1 MIRKPMIGKLIAG
14 VVALALLFLAWPLWS
29 AWQLHRAMKTRDI
42 ASLEARVDWATLR
55 ANMKPRITQAI
66 EDNAANSGSIT
77 GALKRAISGVVADKG
92 VDLLVTPQ
100 TLGRL
105 LAGREF
111 VASKLK
117 RDPKDE
123 TSPAP
128 KQTPPAAPDDEEIE
142 GEDPE
147 DPMPPR
153 RLRWAFFESFGRF
166 RIEAIHP
173 RLKNGR
179 MVAILGQQGFGWKL
193 IDVSFTV
200 KGTTDPVTTSEYK
213 R

>member
-1 MIRKPMIGKLIAG
+1 MIKKLTAG
-14 VVALALLFLAWPLWS
+14 LLLLTLLFLAWPLFS
-29 AWQLHRAMKTRDI
+29 AWQLHRAVKTRDV
-42 ASLEARVDWATLR
+42 AALEARVDWVQLR

-66 EDNAANSGSIT
+66 EDNAATGGSIT

-111 VASKLK
+111 VAGKLK
-117 RDPKDE
+117 REPKDA
-123 TSPAP
+123 PAP
-128 KQTPPAAPDDEEIE
+128 KRTAPATTEDEEID

-153 RLRWAFFESFGRF
+153 RLRWAFFESFDRF
-166 RIEAIHP
+166 RIESVHP
-173 RLKNGR
+173 RLKGGR
-179 MVAILGQQGFGWKL
+179 IVAILGQQGLGWKL
-193 IDVSFTV
+193 IDVSV
-200 KGTTDPVTTSEYK
+200 K
-213 R
+213 

>member
-1 MIRKPMIGKLIAG
+1 MIKKIIAG
-14 VVALALLFLAWPLWS
+14 AVALALLFLAWPLWS

-42 ASLEARVDWATLR
+42 ASLETRVDWPTLR

-66 EDNAANSGSIT
+66 QEDAAASGTIT

-117 RDPKDE
+117 RDPKDVAP
-123 TSPAP
+123 PAP
-128 KQTPPAAPDDEEIE
+128 KRSANSPPEEEEIE

-153 RLRWAFFESFGRF
+153 RLRWAFFESFDRF
-166 RIEAIHP
+166 RIESVHP
-173 RLKNGR
+173 RLKGGR
-179 MVAILGQQGFGWKL
+179 MVAILGQQGLSWKL
-193 IDVSFTV
+193 IDVSV
-200 KGTTDPVTTSEYK
+200 K
-213 R
+213 

>member
-1 MIRKPMIGKLIAG
+1 MIRKLGAG
-14 VVALALLFLAWPLWS
+14 LMALALLFLAWPLWS

-42 ASLEARVDWATLR
+42 AALEARVDWPTLR
-55 ANMKPRITQAI
+55 ANMKPRISQAI
-66 EDNAANSGSIT
+66 DDDAASSGGIT
-77 GALKRAISGVVADKG
+77 GALKRVIGGVVADKG

-111 VASKLK
+111 VAGKLK
-117 RDPKDE
+117 RGPQD
-123 TSPAP
+123 TPAP
-128 KQTPPAAPDDEEIE
+128 PPKRSGSTPPEEETE
-142 GEDPE
+142 GEDPD

-153 RLRWAFFESFGRF
+153 RLRWAFFESLDRF
-166 RIEAIHP
+166 RIESVHP

-179 MVAILGQQGFGWKL
+179 MVAIFGQQGLSWKL
-193 IDVSFTV
+193 IDVSV
-200 KGTTDPVTTSEYK
+200 

>member
-1 MIRKPMIGKLIAG
+1 MIRQIVAG
-14 VVALALLFLAWPLWS
+14 ILVLALLFLAWPLWS

-42 ASLEARVDWATLR
+42 AALETRVDWPTLR

-66 EDNAANSGSIT
+66 ADDAANSGSIS

-111 VASKLK
+111 VAGKLK
-117 RDPKDE
+117 KDPKVVPP
-123 TSPAP
+123 PAP
-128 KQTPPAAPDDEEIE
+128 KRTASATPDDEDIE

-153 RLRWAFFESFGRF
+153 RLRWAFFESFDRF
-166 RIEAIHP
+166 RIESVHP
-173 RLKNGR
+173 RLKGSR

-193 IDVSFTV
+193 IDVSV
-200 KGTTDPVTTSEYK
+200 K
-213 R
+213 

>member
-1 MIRKPMIGKLIAG
+1 MIRKLMIGKLVAG
-14 VVALALLFLAWPLWS
+14 VVALALLLLAWPLWS

-42 ASLEARVDWATLR
+42 ASLESRVDWLTLR

-66 EDNAANSGSIT
+66 EDNAANSGSIG

-117 RDPKDE
+117 RDPKDAVP
-123 TSPAP
+123 PAP
-128 KQTPPAAPDDEEIE
+128 KRSATTPPEEEEIE

-153 RLRWAFFESFGRF
+153 RLRWAFFESFDRF

-173 RLKNGR
+173 RLKDGR
-179 MVAILGQQGFGWKL
+179 MVAILGQQGMSWKL
-193 IDVSFTV
+193 IDVSITV
-200 KGTTDPVTTSEYK
+200 KGTTDPATTSEHK

>member
-1 MIRKPMIGKLIAG
+1 MIRKLVAG
-14 VVALALLFLAWPLWS
+14 VVFLALLFLAWPLWS

-42 ASLEARVDWATLR
+42 AALETRVDWPTLR

-66 EDNAANSGSIT
+66 DDNAANSGSIS

-100 TLGRL
+100 TLGRI

-111 VASKLK
+111 VATKLK
-117 RDPKDE
+117 KDPKDVP
-123 TSPAP
+123 SPAP
-128 KQTPPAAPDDEEIE
+128 KRSTPSAAPEDEEIE

-153 RLRWAFFESFGRF
+153 RLRWAFFESFDRF

-173 RLKNGR
+173 RLKNTR
-179 MVAILGQQGFGWKL
+179 MVAILGQQGLGWKL
-193 IDVSFTV
+193 IDVSV
-200 KGTTDPVTTSEYK
+200 K
-213 R
+213 

>member
-1 MIRKPMIGKLIAG
+1 MIRKLVAG
-14 VVALALLFLAWPLWS
+14 VVFLALLFLAWPLWS

-42 ASLEARVDWATLR
+42 AALEMRVDWPTLR

-66 EDNAANSGSIT
+66 DDNAANSGSIS

-100 TLGRL
+100 TLGRI

-111 VASKLK
+111 VATKLK
-117 RDPKDE
+117 KDPKDVP
-123 TSPAP
+123 SPAP
-128 KQTPPAAPDDEEIE
+128 KRSAPSAAPEDEEIE

-153 RLRWAFFESFGRF
+153 RLRWAFFESFDRF

-173 RLKNGR
+173 RLKNTR
-179 MVAILGQQGFGWKL
+179 MVAILGQQGLSWKL
-193 IDVSFTV
+193 IDVSV
-200 KGTTDPVTTSEYK
+200 K
-213 R
+213 

>member
-1 MIRKPMIGKLIAG
+1 MIRKLGAG
-14 VVALALLFLAWPLWS
+14 VVLLALLFLSWPLWS

-42 ASLEARVDWATLR
+42 AALETRVDWPTLR

-66 EDNAANSGSIT
+66 DDNAANSGSIS

-100 TLGRL
+100 TLGRI

-111 VASKLK
+111 VTSKLK
-117 RDPKDE
+117 KDPKE
-123 TSPAP
+123 V
-128 KQTPPAAPDDEEIE
+128 TPPASKRPPVTIDDEEIE

-153 RLRWAFFESFGRF
+153 RLRWAFFESFDRF
-166 RIEAIHP
+166 RIESVHP
-173 RLKNGR
+173 RLKGGR
-179 MVAILGQQGFGWKL
+179 MVAILGQQGLGWKL
-193 IDVSFTV
+193 IDVSV
-200 KGTTDPVTTSEYK
+200 K
-213 R
+213 

>member
-1 MIRKPMIGKLIAG
+1 MITKLAAG
-14 VVALALLFLAWPLWS
+14 VMVVALLVLSWPLWS

-42 ASLEARVDWATLR
+42 ASLETRVDWPTLR

-66 EDNAANSGSIT
+66 EDNAADSGSIS

-100 TLGRL
+100 TLGRI

-111 VASKLK
+111 VANKLK
-117 RDPKDE
+117 KDPKE
-123 TSPAP
+123 VPPPAP
-128 KQTPPAAPDDEEIE
+128 KRTAPATPDDEDIE

-153 RLRWAFFESFGRF
+153 RLRWAFFESYDRF

-179 MVAILGQQGFGWKL
+179 MVAILGQQGLGWKL
-193 IDVSFTV
+193 IDVSV
-200 KGTTDPVTTSEYK
+200 K
-213 R
+213 

>member
-1 MIRKPMIGKLIAG
+1 MIKKRIMGKLVAG
-14 VVALALLFLAWPLWS
+14 VAFLALLFLAWPLWS
-29 AWQLHRAMKTRDI
+29 AWQLHRAVKTRDV
-42 ASLEARVDWATLR
+42 AALETRVDWPTLR

-66 EDNAANSGSIT
+66 EDNAAAGGSIT

-111 VASKLK
+111 VATKLK
-117 RDPKDE
+117 KDPKDVPP
-123 TSPAP
+123 TAP
-128 KQTPPAAPDDEEIE
+128 KRSAPATPEEEEIE

-153 RLRWAFFESFGRF
+153 RLRWAFFESFDRF
-166 RIEAIHP
+166 RIESVHP
-173 RLKNGR
+173 RLNGGR
-179 MVAILGQQGFGWKL
+179 MVAILGQQGLSWKL
-193 IDVSFTV
+193 IDVSV
-200 KGTTDPVTTSEYK
+200 K
-213 R
+213 

>member
-1 MIRKPMIGKLIAG
+1 MIKKLAVG
-14 VVALALLFLAWPLWS
+14 LAVLALLFLAWPLWS

-42 ASLEARVDWATLR
+42 ASLETRVDWPTLR
-55 ANMKPRITQAI
+55 ANMKPRISQALA
-66 EDNAANSGSIT
+66 EDAAASGTIS
-77 GALKRAISGVVADKG
+77 GALKRALSGVVTDKG

-111 VASKLK
+111 VATKLK
-117 RDPKDE
+117 RDPKE
-123 TSPAP
+123 APPPRPVSKPANS
-128 KQTPPAAPDDEEIE
+128 DEEEEVE

-153 RLRWAFFESFGRF
+153 RLRWAFFESFDRF

-179 MVAILGQQGFGWKL
+179 MVAILGQQGLGWKL
-193 IDVSFTV
+193 IDISV
-200 KGTTDPVTTSEYK
+200 K
-213 R
+213 